1 MIKFSATLLATLIA
15 ASVQAATVDL
25 RILETTD
32 LHSNIMDFDYYKD
45 TPTEKFGLV
54 RTASLIDAAR
64 GEVKNSVLVDNGDLI
79 QGSPL
84 GDYMAAKGLKKGE
97 IHPVYKAMNTLDYAV
112 GNLGNHEFNYGLKYL
127 HDALAGAKF
136 PYVNANIIDVKTQKP
151 LFTPYLIK
159 ETEFVDQDGKKQ
171 TLKIGYIGFVPPQIM
186 TWDKANLDG
195 KVTVNDITETAR
207 KYVPEMR
214 EKGADLVVVVAHSG
228 LSADP
233 YQAMA
238 ENSVYYL
245 SEVPGVDAILFGH
258 AHAVFPGKDFAS
270 IKGADIEKGT
280 LNGVPSV
287 MPGMWGDHLGVVD
300 LVLNNDGGSWKVTQS
315 KAEARPIYDA
325 AAKKSLAAE
334 DKKLVDVLKHDHD
347 ATREFVSKPIG
358 QSADNMYS
366 FLALVQD
373 DPTVQVVN
381 MAQKAY
387 AEHFVQGDPDL
398 AKLPVLSAAAPFKV
412 GGRKNDPASYV
423 EVEKGQ
429 LTFRN
434 AADLYLYPNTLV
446 VVKATGK
453 EVKEW
458 LECSAGQFNQID
470 PKSSKPQSL
479 INWDSFRTYNFDVI
493 DGVNYQI
500 DVTQPA
506 KYDGECQAINPQA
519 ERIKNL
525 TFNGKAIDPNATFLV
540 VTNNYRAYGGKF
552 AGTGDNHIAFASPA
566 ETVLS
571 GGYDGVLLSNGPGD
585 PAENTDMI
593 REIKKLYDSGLPLY
607 GICLGHQM
615 LALATGARTGKMD
628 YGHRGGN
635 HPVRDVERGRVFITS
650 QNHGYMVLAD
660 TVDPVVAQVSH
671 INANDGTCEGLRYR
685 RPNCFS
691 TQFHPE
697 ANPGPRDMEYLFDR
711 FVASMGG
718 KTNE

>member
-32 LHSNIMDFDYYKD
+32 LHSNMMDFDYYKD

-54 RTASLIDAAR
+54 RTASLINAAR

-84 GDYMAAKGLKKGE
+84 GDYVAAKGLKKGDV
-97 IHPVYKAMNTLDYAV
+97 HPVYKALNTLDYAV
-112 GNLGNHEFNYGLKYL
+112 GNLGNHEFNYGLDYL
-127 HDALAGAKF
+127 HNALAGAKF
-136 PYVNANIIDVKTQKP
+136 PYVNANIIDVKTKKP

-159 ETEFVDQDGKKQ
+159 ETEVVDQDGKKQ

-186 TWDKANLDG
+186 TWDKANLTG

-214 EKGADLVVVVAHSG
+214 EKGADIVVVVAHSG

-300 LVLNNDGGSWKVTQS
+300 LVLNNDAGKWQVTQS

-334 DKKLVDVLKHDHD
+334 DKNLVNVLKHDHD

-358 QSADNMYS
+358 KSSDNMYS
-366 FLALVQD
+366 YLALVQD
-373 DPTVQVVN
+373 DPTVQIVN

-387 AEHFVQGDPDL
+387 VEHFIQGDPDL

-470 PKSSKPQSL
+470 TKSSKPQSL
-479 INWDSFRTYNFDVI
+479 INWDGFRTYNFDVI
-493 DGVNYQI
+493 DGVEYQI
-500 DVTQPA
+500 DVSQPA

-525 TFNGKAIDPNATFLV
+525 TFNGKPVDPNATFLV
-540 VTNNYRAYGGKF
+540 ATNNYRAYGGKF
-552 AGTGDNHIAFASPA
+552 AGTGDSHIAFASP
-566 ETVLS
+566 
-571 GGYDGVLLSNGPGD
+571 D
-585 PAENTDMI
+585 EN
-593 REIKKLYDSGLPLY
+593 RS
-607 GICLGHQM
+607 
-615 LALATGARTGKMD
+615 
-628 YGHRGGN
+628 
-635 HPVRDVERGRVFITS
+635 
-650 QNHGYMVLAD
+650 VLAAWISEESKKAGAVHPAADNNWRLAPIHSD
-660 TVDPVVAQVSH
+660 TTLDIRFETSPSDKAAAFIKEKAQYPMTKVSTDE
-671 INANDGTCEGLRYR
+671 IGFAIYQVELN
-685 RPNCFS
+685 
-691 TQFHPE
+691 Q
-697 ANPGPRDMEYLFDR
+697 
-711 FVASMGG
+711 
-718 KTNE
+718 K

>member
-32 LHSNIMDFDYYKD
+32 LHSNMMDFDYYKD

-54 RTASLIDAAR
+54 RTASLINAAR

-84 GDYMAAKGLKKGE
+84 GDYMATRGLKKGE
-97 IHPVYKAMNTLDYAV
+97 IHPVYKAMNTLDYTV
-112 GNLGNHEFNYGLKYL
+112 GNLGNHEFNYGLTYL

-159 ETEFVDQDGKKQ
+159 ETEVVDQDGKKQ

-300 LVLNNDGGSWKVTQS
+300 LVLNNDGGRWKVTQS

-334 DKKLVDVLKHDHD
+334 DKKLVDVLNHDHD

-358 QSADNMYS
+358 KSADSMYS

-470 PKSSKPQSL
+470 PHSSKPQSL
-479 INWDSFRTYNFDVI
+479 INWDGFRTYNFDVI

-552 AGTGDNHIAFASPA
+552 AGTGDGHIAFASP
-566 ETVLS
+566 
-571 GGYDGVLLSNGPGD
+571 D
-585 PAENTDMI
+585 EN
-593 REIKKLYDSGLPLY
+593 RS
-607 GICLGHQM
+607 
-615 LALATGARTGKMD
+615 
-628 YGHRGGN
+628 
-635 HPVRDVERGRVFITS
+635 
-650 QNHGYMVLAD
+650 VLAAWISAESKKAGEIHPAVDNNWRLAPIHSD
-660 TVDPVVAQVSH
+660 TPLDIRFETSPSEKAAAFIKEKAQYPMKQVATDDIGFAIYHLDLS
-671 INANDGTCEGLRYR
+671 
-685 RPNCFS
+685 
-691 TQFHPE
+691 
-697 ANPGPRDMEYLFDR
+697 
-711 FVASMGG
+711 
-718 KTNE
+718 K

>member
-32 LHSNIMDFDYYKD
+32 LHSNMMDFDYYKD

-54 RTASLIDAAR
+54 RTASLINAAR

-84 GDYMAAKGLKKGE
+84 GDYMATRGLKKGE
-97 IHPVYKAMNTLDYAV
+97 IHPVYKAMNTLDYTV
-112 GNLGNHEFNYGLKYL
+112 GNLGNHEFNYGLTYL

-159 ETEFVDQDGKKQ
+159 ETEVVDQDGKKQ

-245 SEVPGVDAILFGH
+245 SEIPGVDAILFGH
-258 AHAVFPGKDFAS
+258 AHVVFPGKDFAS

-300 LVLNNDGGSWKVTQS
+300 LVLNNDGGRWKVTQS

-358 QSADNMYS
+358 KSADSMYS

-470 PKSSKPQSL
+470 PHSSKPQSL
-479 INWDSFRTYNFDVI
+479 INWDGFRTYNFDVI

-552 AGTGDNHIAFASPA
+552 AGTGDGHIAFASP
-566 ETVLS
+566 
-571 GGYDGVLLSNGPGD
+571 D
-585 PAENTDMI
+585 EN
-593 REIKKLYDSGLPLY
+593 RS
-607 GICLGHQM
+607 
-615 LALATGARTGKMD
+615 
-628 YGHRGGN
+628 
-635 HPVRDVERGRVFITS
+635 
-650 QNHGYMVLAD
+650 VLAAWISAESKKAGEIHPAVDNNWRLAPIHSD
-660 TVDPVVAQVSH
+660 TPLDIRFETSPSEKAAAFIKEKAQYPMKQVATDDIGFAIYHLDLS
-671 INANDGTCEGLRYR
+671 
-685 RPNCFS
+685 
-691 TQFHPE
+691 
-697 ANPGPRDMEYLFDR
+697 
-711 FVASMGG
+711 
-718 KTNE
+718 K

>member
-32 LHSNIMDFDYYKD
+32 LHSNMMDFDYYKD

-54 RTASLIDAAR
+54 RTASLINAAR

-84 GDYMAAKGLKKGE
+84 GDYMATRGLKKGE
-97 IHPVYKAMNTLDYAV
+97 IHPVYKAMNTLDYTV
-112 GNLGNHEFNYGLKYL
+112 GNLGNHEFNYGLTYL

-159 ETEFVDQDGKKQ
+159 ETEVVDQDGKKQ

-245 SEVPGVDAILFGH
+245 SEVPVVDAILFGH

-300 LVLNNDGGSWKVTQS
+300 LVLNNDGGRWKVTQS

-358 QSADNMYS
+358 KSADNMYS

-453 EVKEW
+453 EGKEW

-470 PKSSKPQSL
+470 PHSSKPQSL
-479 INWDSFRTYNFDVI
+479 INWDGFRTYNFDVI

-552 AGTGDNHIAFASPA
+552 AGTGDGHIAFASP
-566 ETVLS
+566 
-571 GGYDGVLLSNGPGD
+571 D
-585 PAENTDMI
+585 EN
-593 REIKKLYDSGLPLY
+593 RS
-607 GICLGHQM
+607 
-615 LALATGARTGKMD
+615 
-628 YGHRGGN
+628 
-635 HPVRDVERGRVFITS
+635 
-650 QNHGYMVLAD
+650 VLAAWISAESKKAGEIHPAVDNNWRLAPIHSD
-660 TVDPVVAQVSH
+660 TPLDIRFETSPSEKAAAFIKEKAQYPMKQVATDDIGFAIYHLDLS
-671 INANDGTCEGLRYR
+671 
-685 RPNCFS
+685 
-691 TQFHPE
+691 
-697 ANPGPRDMEYLFDR
+697 
-711 FVASMGG
+711 
-718 KTNE
+718 K

>member
-32 LHSNIMDFDYYKD
+32 LHSNMMDFDYYKD
-45 TPTEKFGLV
+45 APTEKFGLV
-54 RTASLIDAAR
+54 RTASLINAAR

-84 GDYMAAKGLKKGE
+84 GDYMAAKGLKKGD
-97 IHPVYKAMNTLDYAV
+97 IHPVYKALNTLDYAV
-112 GNLGNHEFNYGLKYL
+112 GNLGNHEFNYGLDYL
-127 HDALAGAKF
+127 HMALAGAKF

-159 ETEFVDQDGKKQ
+159 ETSVVDQDGKPQ

-186 TWDKANLDG
+186 TWDKKNLEG

-270 IKGADIEKGT
+270 IKGADIAKGT

-300 LVLNNDGGSWKVTQS
+300 LVLNNDGGKWQVTQS
-315 KAEARPIYDA
+315 KAEARPIYDL
-325 AAKKSLAAE
+325 AAKKALVGE
-334 DKKLVDVLKHDHD
+334 DKKIVEVLKHDHD
-347 ATREFVSKPIG
+347 ATRAFVSKPVG
-358 QSADNMYS
+358 KSADNMYS
-366 FLALVQD
+366 YLSLVQD

-387 AEHFVQGDPDL
+387 VERYIQGDPDL

-412 GGRKNDPASYV
+412 GGRKNDPASFV

-446 VVKATGK
+446 VVKATGQ

-470 PKSSKPQSL
+470 VTRTEPQSL
-479 INWDSFRTYNFDVI
+479 INWDEFRTYNFDVI
-493 DGVNYQI
+493 DGVDYQI
-500 DVTQPA
+500 DVSQPA
-506 KYDGECQAINPQA
+506 KYDGECQVVNAQA

-525 TFNGKAIDPNATFLV
+525 TFNGKPIDMKATFLV
-540 VTNNYRAYGGKF
+540 ATNNYRAYGGKF
-552 AGTGDNHIAFASPA
+552 AGTGDSHIAFASP
-566 ETVLS
+566 
-571 GGYDGVLLSNGPGD
+571 D
-585 PAENTDMI
+585 EN
-593 REIKKLYDSGLPLY
+593 RS
-607 GICLGHQM
+607 
-615 LALATGARTGKMD
+615 
-628 YGHRGGN
+628 
-635 HPVRDVERGRVFITS
+635 
-650 QNHGYMVLAD
+650 VLAAWIGEQSRKAGEIHPAAD
-660 TVDPVVAQVSH
+660 NNWRLAPIASKVKLDIRFETAPTEKAAAFIKEKAQYPMKQVATDDIGFAIYQLDLS
-671 INANDGTCEGLRYR
+671 
-685 RPNCFS
+685 
-691 TQFHPE
+691 
-697 ANPGPRDMEYLFDR
+697 
-711 FVASMGG
+711 
-718 KTNE
+718 K

>member
-25 RILETTD
+25 RIMETTD
-32 LHSNIMDFDYYKD
+32 LHSNMMDFDYYKD
-45 TPTEKFGLV
+45 APTEKFGLV
-54 RTASLIDAAR
+54 RTASLINAAR
-64 GEVKNSVLVDNGDLI
+64 SEVKNSVLVDNGDLI

-84 GDYMAAKGLKKGE
+84 GDYMAAKGLKKGDV
-97 IHPVYKAMNTLDYAV
+97 HPVYKALNTLDYAV
-112 GNLGNHEFNYGLKYL
+112 GNLGNHEFNYGLDYL
-127 HDALAGAKF
+127 HMALSGAKF
-136 PYVNANIIDVKTQKP
+136 PYVNANIIDVKTNKP

-159 ETEFVDQDGKKQ
+159 ETTVVDQDGKTQ

-186 TWDKANLDG
+186 TWDKANLSG

-245 SEVPGVDAILFGH
+245 SEVKGVDAILFGH

-270 IKGADIEKGT
+270 IKGADIAKGT
-280 LNGVPSV
+280 LNGVPAV

-300 LVLNNDGGSWKVTQS
+300 LVLNNDDGKWQVTQS
-315 KAEARPIYDA
+315 KAEARPIYDL
-325 AAKKSLAAE
+325 AAKKALVGE
-334 DKKLVDVLKHDHD
+334 DKNIVEVLKHDHD

-358 QSADNMYS
+358 KSSDNMYS
-366 FLALVQD
+366 YLSLVQD

-387 AEHFVQGDPDL
+387 MERYIQGDPDL

-446 VVKATGK
+446 VVKATGQ

-458 LECSAGQFNQID
+458 LECSAGQFNRID
-470 PKSSKPQSL
+470 TNSTQPQSL
-479 INWDSFRTYNFDVI
+479 INWDGFRTYNFDVI
-493 DGVNYQI
+493 DGVEYQI
-500 DVTQPA
+500 DVSQPA
-506 KYDGECQAINPQA
+506 KYDGECQVVNAQA

-525 TFNGKAIDPNATFLV
+525 TFNGKPIDPKATFLV
-540 VTNNYRAYGGKF
+540 ATNNYRAYGGKF
-552 AGTGDNHIAFASPA
+552 AGTGDSHIAFASP
-566 ETVLS
+566 
-571 GGYDGVLLSNGPGD
+571 D
-585 PAENTDMI
+585 EN
-593 REIKKLYDSGLPLY
+593 RS
-607 GICLGHQM
+607 
-615 LALATGARTGKMD
+615 
-628 YGHRGGN
+628 
-635 HPVRDVERGRVFITS
+635 
-650 QNHGYMVLAD
+650 VLAAWIGEQSKKSGEIHPAAD
-660 TVDPVVAQVSH
+660 NNWRLAPIASKVKLDVRFETSPSEKAAAFIKEKAQYPMQQVATDDIGFAIYQVDLS
-671 INANDGTCEGLRYR
+671 
-685 RPNCFS
+685 
-691 TQFHPE
+691 
-697 ANPGPRDMEYLFDR
+697 
-711 FVASMGG
+711 
-718 KTNE
+718 K

>member
-159 ETEFVDQDGKKQ
+159 ETEVVDQDGKKQ

-446 VVKATGK
+446 VVKATGQ

-470 PKSSKPQSL
+470 TNSPQPQSL
-479 INWDSFRTYNFDVI
+479 INWDGFRTYNFDVI
-493 DGVNYQI
+493 DGVEYQI
-500 DVTQPA
+500 DVSQPA
-506 KYDGECQAINPQA
+506 KYDGECQVVNAQA

-525 TFNGKAIDPNATFLV
+525 TFNGKPIDPKATFLV
-540 VTNNYRAYGGKF
+540 ATNNYRAYGGKF
-552 AGTGDNHIAFASPA
+552 AGTGDSHIAFASP
-566 ETVLS
+566 
-571 GGYDGVLLSNGPGD
+571 D
-585 PAENTDMI
+585 EN
-593 REIKKLYDSGLPLY
+593 RS
-607 GICLGHQM
+607 
-615 LALATGARTGKMD
+615 
-628 YGHRGGN
+628 
-635 HPVRDVERGRVFITS
+635 
-650 QNHGYMVLAD
+650 VLAAWIGEQSKKSGEIHPAAD
-660 TVDPVVAQVSH
+660 NNWRLAPIASKVKLDVRFETSPSEKAAAFIKEKAQYPMQQVATDEIGFAIYQVDLS
-671 INANDGTCEGLRYR
+671 
-685 RPNCFS
+685 
-691 TQFHPE
+691 
-697 ANPGPRDMEYLFDR
+697 
-711 FVASMGG
+711 
-718 KTNE
+718 K

>member
-32 LHSNIMDFDYYKD
+32 LHSNMMDFDYYKD
-45 TPTEKFGLV
+45 TATEKFGLV
-54 RTASLIDAAR
+54 RTASLINAAR
-64 GEVKNSVLVDNGDLI
+64 NEVKNSVLVDNGDLI

-84 GDYMAAKGLKKGE
+84 GDYMAAKGLKAGE
-97 IHPVYKAMNTLDYAV
+97 VHPVYKAMNTLDYAV
-112 GNLGNHEFNYGLKYL
+112 GNLGNHEFNYGLDYL
-127 HDALAGAKF
+127 HKALAGAKF
-136 PYVNANIIDVKTQKP
+136 PYVNANIIDAKSQKP

-159 ETEFVDQDGKKQ
+159 ETPVTDSEGKTH
-171 TLKIGYIGFVPPQIM
+171 TLHIGYIGFVPPQIM
-186 TWDKANLDG
+186 VWDKANLSG

-214 EKGADLVVVVAHSG
+214 AKGADLVVVVAHSG
-228 LSADP
+228 LSAEP

-258 AHAVFPGKDFAS
+258 AHAVFPGKDFAA
-270 IKGADIEKGT
+270 IKGADIKKGT
-280 LNGVPSV
+280 LNGIPSV

-300 LVLNNDGGSWKVTQS
+300 LVLNNDSGKWQVRES

-325 AAKKSLAAE
+325 AAKKALVGE
-334 DKKLVDVLKHDHD
+334 DSKLVQILKHDHD
-347 ATREFVSKPIG
+347 ATREFVGKPIG
-358 QSADNMYS
+358 KSADNMYS
-366 FLALVQD
+366 YLALVQD

-381 MAQKAY
+381 NAQKAY
-387 AEHFVQGDPDL
+387 VEHFIQGDPDL

-470 PKSSKPQSL
+470 PHSDKPQSL
-479 INWDSFRTYNFDVI
+479 INWDGFRTYNFDVI

-506 KYDGECQAINPQA
+506 RYDGECQSVNPQA

-525 TFNGKAIDPNATFLV
+525 TFNGKPIDPNAVFLV
-540 VTNNYRAYGGKF
+540 ATNNYRAYGGKF
-552 AGTGDNHIAFASPA
+552 SGTGDSHIAFASP
-566 ETVLS
+566 
-571 GGYDGVLLSNGPGD
+571 D
-585 PAENTDMI
+585 EN
-593 REIKKLYDSGLPLY
+593 R
-607 GICLGHQM
+607 
-615 LALATGARTGKMD
+615 A
-628 YGHRGGN
+628 
-635 HPVRDVERGRVFITS
+635 
-650 QNHGYMVLAD
+650 VLAKWINDETQRAGEIHPAADNNWQLAPIHSD
-660 TVDPVVAQVSH
+660 TRLDIRFETAPTDKAAAFIKEKARYPMAKV
-671 INANDGTCEGLRYR
+671 ANDEIGFAIYNVQL
-685 RPNCFS
+685 N
-691 TQFHPE
+691 
-697 ANPGPRDMEYLFDR
+697 
-711 FVASMGG
+711 
-718 KTNE
+718 K

>member
-32 LHSNIMDFDYYKD
+32 LHSNMMDFDYYKD

-54 RTASLIDAAR
+54 RTASLINAAR
-64 GEVKNSVLVDNGDLI
+64 NEVKNSVLVDNGDLI

-97 IHPVYKAMNTLDYAV
+97 IHPVYKAMNTLDYTV

-136 PYVNANIIDVKTQKP
+136 PYVNANIIDVKTKKP

-159 ETEFVDQDGKKQ
+159 ETEVVDQDGKKQ
-171 TLKIGYIGFVPPQIM
+171 RLKIGYIGFVPPQIM
-186 TWDKANLDG
+186 TWDKANLTG

-214 EKGADLVVVVAHSG
+214 EKGADVVVVVAHSG

-233 YQAMA
+233 YQVMA

-270 IKGADIEKGT
+270 IKGADIDKGT
-280 LNGVPSV
+280 LNGVPAV

-300 LVLNNDGGSWKVTQS
+300 LVLNNDSGSWRVTAS

-334 DKKLVDVLKHDHD
+334 DQKLLDVLKHDHD

-358 QSADNMYS
+358 KSADNMYS
-366 FLALVQD
+366 YLALVQD

-398 AKLPVLSAAAPFKV
+398 ANLPVLSAAAPFKV

-479 INWDSFRTYNFDVI
+479 INWDGFRTYNFDVI
-493 DGVNYQI
+493 DGVDYQI

-525 TFNGKAIDPNATFLV
+525 TFKGKPVDPAATFLV
-540 VTNNYRAYGGKF
+540 VTNNYRAYGSKF
-552 AGTGDNHIAFASPA
+552 AGTGDSHIAFASP
-566 ETVLS
+566 
-571 GGYDGVLLSNGPGD
+571 D
-585 PAENTDMI
+585 EN
-593 REIKKLYDSGLPLY
+593 RS
-607 GICLGHQM
+607 
-615 LALATGARTGKMD
+615 
-628 YGHRGGN
+628 
-635 HPVRDVERGRVFITS
+635 
-650 QNHGYMVLAD
+650 VLAAWISAESKKAGEIHPAVDNNWRLAPIHSD
-660 TVDPVVAQVSH
+660 TPLDIRIETSPSDKAAAFIKEKAQYPMKKVATDDIGFAIYQVDLS
-671 INANDGTCEGLRYR
+671 
-685 RPNCFS
+685 
-691 TQFHPE
+691 
-697 ANPGPRDMEYLFDR
+697 
-711 FVASMGG
+711 
-718 KTNE
+718 K

>member
-32 LHSNIMDFDYYKD
+32 LHSNMMDFDYYKD

-54 RTASLIDAAR
+54 RTASLINAAR

-84 GDYMAAKGLKKGE
+84 GDYMASKGLKKGE

-159 ETEFVDQDGKKQ
+159 ETEVVDQDGKKQ

-186 TWDKANLDG
+186 TWDKANLSG

-258 AHAVFPGKDFAS
+258 AHAVFPGKDFAG
-270 IKGADIEKGT
+270 IKGADIAKGT

-334 DKKLVDVLKHDHD
+334 DKKLVEVLKHDHD
-347 ATREFVSKPIG
+347 ATRDFVSKPIG
-358 QSADNMYS
+358 KSADNMYS

-387 AEHFVQGDPDL
+387 AEHFIQGDPDL

-446 VVKATGK
+446 VVKATGQ

-470 PKSSKPQSL
+470 PHSSKPQSL
-479 INWDSFRTYNFDVI
+479 INWDGFRTYNFDVI

-506 KYDGECQAINPQA
+506 KYDGECQAVNPQA

-525 TFNGKAIDPNATFLV
+525 TFNGKAIDPSASFLV

-552 AGTGDNHIAFASPA
+552 AGTGDSHIAFASP
-566 ETVLS
+566 
-571 GGYDGVLLSNGPGD
+571 D
-585 PAENTDMI
+585 EN
-593 REIKKLYDSGLPLY
+593 RS
-607 GICLGHQM
+607 
-615 LALATGARTGKMD
+615 
-628 YGHRGGN
+628 
-635 HPVRDVERGRVFITS
+635 
-650 QNHGYMVLAD
+650 VLAAWIGAESKKAGEIHPAVDNNWRLAPIHSD
-660 TVDPVVAQVSH
+660 TPLDIRIETSPSDKAAAFIKDKAQYPMKKVATDDIGFAIYQVDLS
-671 INANDGTCEGLRYR
+671 
-685 RPNCFS
+685 
-691 TQFHPE
+691 
-697 ANPGPRDMEYLFDR
+697 
-711 FVASMGG
+711 
-718 KTNE
+718 K

>member
-25 RILETTD
+25 RIMETTD
-32 LHSNIMDFDYYKD
+32 LHSNMMDFDYYKD
-45 TPTEKFGLV
+45 APTEKFGLV
-54 RTASLIDAAR
+54 RTASLINAAR
-64 GEVKNSVLVDNGDLI
+64 TEVKNSVLVDNGDLI

-84 GDYMAAKGLKKGE
+84 GDYMAAKGLKKGDV
-97 IHPVYKAMNTLDYAV
+97 HPVYKALNTLDYAV
-112 GNLGNHEFNYGLKYL
+112 GNLGNHEFNYGLDYL
-127 HDALAGAKF
+127 HMALAGAKF

-159 ETEFVDQDGKKQ
+159 ETDVVDQDGKKQ

-186 TWDKANLDG
+186 TWDKANLTG

-245 SEVPGVDAILFGH
+245 SQVPGVDTILFGH

-270 IKGADIEKGT
+270 IKGADIAKGT
-280 LNGVPSV
+280 LNGVPAV

-300 LVLNNDGGSWKVTQS
+300 LVLNNDGGKWQVTES
-315 KAEARPIYDA
+315 KAEARPIYDL
-325 AAKKSLAAE
+325 AAKKALVGE
-334 DKKLVDVLKHDHD
+334 DKKIVEVLKHDHD

-358 QSADNMYS
+358 NSSDNMYS
-366 FLALVQD
+366 YLSLVQD

-387 AEHFVQGDPDL
+387 VERFIQGDPDL

-446 VVKATGK
+446 VVKATGQ

-470 PKSSKPQSL
+470 PTSTQPQSL
-479 INWDSFRTYNFDVI
+479 INWDGFRTYNFDVI
-493 DGVNYQI
+493 DGVEYQI
-500 DVTQPA
+500 DVSQPA
-506 KYDGECQAINPQA
+506 KYDGECQVVNAKA

-525 TFNGKAIDPNATFLV
+525 TFNGKPIDPKATFLV
-540 VTNNYRAYGGKF
+540 ATNNYRAYGGKF
-552 AGTGDNHIAFASPA
+552 AGTGDSHIAFASP
-566 ETVLS
+566 
-571 GGYDGVLLSNGPGD
+571 D
-585 PAENTDMI
+585 EN
-593 REIKKLYDSGLPLY
+593 RS
-607 GICLGHQM
+607 
-615 LALATGARTGKMD
+615 
-628 YGHRGGN
+628 
-635 HPVRDVERGRVFITS
+635 
-650 QNHGYMVLAD
+650 VLAAWIGEQSKKAGEIHPAAD
-660 TVDPVVAQVSH
+660 NNWRLAPIASKVKLDIRFETAPTEKAAAFIKEKAQYPMQQVATDEIGFAIYQVDLS
-671 INANDGTCEGLRYR
+671 R
-685 RPNCFS
+685 
-691 TQFHPE
+691 
-697 ANPGPRDMEYLFDR
+697 
-711 FVASMGG
+711 
-718 KTNE
+718 